1 MKLRGFNRKGFTLIE
16 LLAVI
21 SILAILMLLATG
33 SVTSMITKSQK
44 RAFVIDA
51 NNVVETAKTAYMDA
65 LLNGNLTGSSFCMSI
80 DYLKNKSYLDKIGS
94 AYVGSVQISVSNDVA
109 TYKIWLSNGKQQVVG
124 AEYSKIEEQTVEYSA
139 AASVNCGG
147 SGTLLS

>member
-1 MKLRGFNRKGFTLIE
+1 MG
-16 LLAVI
+16 
-21 SILAILMLLATG
+21 
-33 SVTSMITKSQK
+33 
-44 RAFVIDA
+44 
-51 NNVVETAKTAYMDA
+51 
-65 LLNGNLTGSSFCMSI
+65 
-80 DYLKNKSYLDKIGS
+80 IGS

>member
-65 LLNGNLTGSSFCMSI
+65 LLNGNRFC
-80 DYLKNKSYLDKIGS
+80 LCGKR
-94 AYVGSVQISVSNDVA
+94 SN
-109 TYKIWLSNGKQQVVG
+109 L
-124 AEYSKIEEQTVEYSA
+124 
-139 AASVNCGG
+139 C
-147 SGTLLS
+147 